1 MFDGFGFCP
10 IVRFEWHASFGIARW
25 KLKGQLGETRDDR
38 RGAMWKNNET
48 CTKRARTIAIFRVFD
63 REMEENADV
72 YECSN
77 EMYNFPL
84 GINFFCV
91 FPYEEWIDSLLE
103 WIIIYFY
110 FNPLEFVRDAY
121 RVTEK
126 RAVISSEQHFV
137 SIILQQQYLR
147 RVNF

>member
-48 CTKRARTIAIFRVFD
+48 CTRRAWTIAIFRVFD
-63 REMEENADV
+63 REMEENGDV

-84 GINFFCV
+84 GIKF
-91 FPYEEWIDSLLE
+91 LL
-103 WIIIYFY
+103 
-110 FNPLEFVRDAY
+110 R
-121 RVTEK
+121 
-126 RAVISSEQHFV
+126 IS
-137 SIILQQQYLR
+137 LR
-147 RVNF
+147 RVDRFTSRVDHYIFLFQSSWIRSRCVSRYRETSGNFERTTFRLDNLATTIFTTS